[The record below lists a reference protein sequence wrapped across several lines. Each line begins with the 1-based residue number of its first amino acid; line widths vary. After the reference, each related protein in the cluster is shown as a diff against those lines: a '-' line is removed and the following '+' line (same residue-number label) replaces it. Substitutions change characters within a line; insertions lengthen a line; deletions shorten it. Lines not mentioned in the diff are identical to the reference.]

1 MRQELRKNLRTSSK
15 RTTRRSGAAQLFTIG
30 DAVEAL
36 RGALLIVYP
45 TDTWYALGADAL
57 SRDALRR
64 LFALK
69 RRDPEKPVAL
79 IASDAAMAFELAA
92 SVPFAARRFAQAFWP
107 GPLTIV
113 MPARRGIPAEIVG
126 PDGGVGVR
134 VPAHHVARE
143 LAAALGGPLTATSA
157 NRSGKAPAQTLAD
170 ARSAFATKVKVYLE
184 GGRLDAPAPSTVVSV
199 RGDEWA
205 MIREG
210 AVPERELA
218 AALASGTLR

>member
-1 MRQELRKNLRTSSK
+1 MRTVSKSSS
-15 RTTRRSGAAQLFTIG
+15 RRRGAAQVFTIG
-30 DAVEAL
+30 DAIDAL
-36 RGALLIVYP
+36 RRARLIVYP

-69 RRDPEKPVAL
+69 RRDPDKPVAL
-79 IASDAAMAFELAA
+79 IAADATMAFALA
-92 SVPFAARRFAQAFWP
+92 SSIPFAARRFAEAFWP

-134 VPAHHVARE
+134 VPANHVARE
-143 LAAALGGPLTATSA
+143 LATAIGVPLTATSA
-157 NRSGKAPAQTLAD
+157 NRSGNAPARTLAE
-170 ARSAFATKVKVYLE
+170 ARSAFGAKVEVYLE
-184 GGRLDAPAPSTVVSV
+184 GGQLDAPAPSTVVATSEDGW
-199 RGDEWA
+199 R

-210 AVPERELA
+210 AVPETELA
-218 AALASGTLR
+218 AALASGTLA